1 MSRKPQAAPKSFEE
15 ALAELEHILADIEG
29 GQIGLEESI
38 SRYER
43 GSFLIR
49 HCRDVLNSAEK
60 QIEIL
65 SKTEETPPPPP
76 PAPPAESAPVSASD
90 KRSA

>member
-65 SKTEETPPPPP
+65 SKTEEIV
-76 PAPPAESAPVSASD
+76 PAAPAAPAVNSAPDAD